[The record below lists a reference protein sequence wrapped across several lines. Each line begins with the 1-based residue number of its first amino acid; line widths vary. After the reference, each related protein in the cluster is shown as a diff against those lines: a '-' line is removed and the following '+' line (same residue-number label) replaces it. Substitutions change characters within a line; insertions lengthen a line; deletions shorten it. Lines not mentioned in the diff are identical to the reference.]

1 MNIARG
7 GWPWIAGALGIP
19 GVAAA
24 VVWSLD
30 GGAVLVPVLLV
41 VAAVGAAKMMF
52 FFRDP
57 ERHPPAD
64 PRLVVSGADGVVR
77 TVESFPD
84 HPLLAGPAVRVS
96 VFLSPLDV
104 HVNRC
109 PIGGVVRSV
118 DYTPGRRLFTLD
130 DRASEAN
137 EHSTIV
143 IEDGARRCMVRQ
155 IVGPVVRRVV
165 CWLREEEA
173 VERGGRLGLM
183 KFGSRL
189 DVYLPAAAVEVRVR
203 KGDRVR
209 AGETPL
215 ARWREEG

>member
-1 MNIARG
+1 VNIARG
-7 GWPWIAGALGIP
+7 GWPWVAGALGIP
-19 GVAAA
+19 GAAAVAAWSLNGGGGLVILLSAAA
-24 VVWSLD
+24 VV
-30 GGAVLVPVLLV
+30 
-41 VAAVGAAKMMF
+41 GAAWMLF

-77 TVESFPD
+77 TVESFPE

-96 VFLSPLDV
+96 VFLSPLNV
-104 HVNRC
+104 HVNRS
-109 PIGGVVRSV
+109 PIVGVVRSV
-118 DYTPGRRLFTLD
+118 EYAAGRHLFTFD
-130 DRASEAN
+130 DRASEVN

-143 IEDGARRCMVRQ
+143 IGDGARRCVVRQ

-165 CWLREEEA
+165 CWLREGEP

-189 DVYLPAAAVEVRVR
+189 DIYLPEGAVDILVR